1 MRRLIH
7 SRTVQA
13 PSAQGSKDTGQLSS
27 RAAWSPPALG
37 AALCPPLSNSTTWPG
52 GGPHPKGEPGTQ
64 EWPTSHLV
72 PWEGSAA
79 RDLMQQ
85 GKALSQKHRKK
96 SPEKSWPG
104 RGEMQGMGLVFSEAV
119 TGRTGLG

>member
-1 MRRLIH
+1 MLRAPRIRGSCPAGLPGLRLLWGPH
-7 SRTVQA
+7 CA
-13 PSAQGSKDTGQLSS
+13 PRSAT
-27 RAAWSPPALG
+27 APPGL
-37 AALCPPLSNSTTWPG
+37 G

-96 SPEKSWPG
+96 SPEKSWQG